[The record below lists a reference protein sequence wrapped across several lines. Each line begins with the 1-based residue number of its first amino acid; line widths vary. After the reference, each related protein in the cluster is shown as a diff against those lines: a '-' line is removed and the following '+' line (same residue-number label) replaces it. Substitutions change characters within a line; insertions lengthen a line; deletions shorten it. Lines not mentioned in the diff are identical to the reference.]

1 MIQRI
6 GMRKIFT
13 LFVTPAFAAVDLG
26 PEPAQIGHFN
36 TIFSTILNL
45 ATAIGLLVV
54 FIMLLLGGF
63 SFLTAGGDP
72 KANEGAKKT
81 ITYAILGLAMM
92 IMAWFAL
99 QLIQAF
105 TGVNVSIFNILFP

>member
-1 MIQRI
+1 MLQRI
-6 GMRKIFT
+6 GMKKIFT

-45 ATAIGLLVV
+45 AIGFGLLVV

-63 SFLTAGGDP
+63 SYLTAGGDP

-81 ITYAILGLAMM
+81 ITYAILGLVMM

-105 TGVNVSIFNILFP
+105 TGVNVSTFNILFP